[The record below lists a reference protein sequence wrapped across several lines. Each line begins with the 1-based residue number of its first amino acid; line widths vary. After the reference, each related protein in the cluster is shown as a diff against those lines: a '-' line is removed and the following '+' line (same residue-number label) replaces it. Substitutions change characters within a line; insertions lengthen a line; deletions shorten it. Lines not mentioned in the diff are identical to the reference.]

1 MRHKMIN
8 GSNKSAPNLPNA
20 RAPVVGLGELA
31 QLSGTKLLAHQDQSA
46 AEAVVAADA
55 NRHSGAS

>member
-8 GSNKSAPNLPNA
+8 GSNKRAPNLPNA
-20 RAPVVGLGELA
+20 LVVGLGELA
-31 QLSGTKLLAHQDQSA
+31 QLSGTRLLAHQDQSA